1 MGTLTI
7 APFASLVGSRS
18 MDFALKL
25 AKAAVD
31 KGHKVNIWLT
41 SNGVMMAKANQKHLK
56 DYSHAEKYVREL
68 LDKGVEICV
77 CEACALARGI
87 KKTDSIEGIQ
97 WDAMHWYLAKIYN
110 SDRVLHMG
118 GE

>member
-7 APFASLVGSRS
+7 ASFSSLVGSRS
-18 MDFALKL
+18 MDFTLKL

-31 KGHKVNIWLT
+31 KGHKVNIWLS
-41 SNGVMMAKANQKHLK
+41 SNAVMIGKANQKHLK
-56 DYSHAEKYVREL
+56 DYSHAEKYVKEL
-68 LDKGVEICV
+68 IEKGAEVCV

-87 KKTDSIEGIQ
+87 HKADAIEGVK
-97 WDAMHWYLAKIYN
+97 WDAMHWYLAKIYH
-110 SDRVLHMG
+110 SDRVVHIG

>member
-7 APFASLVGSRS
+7 ACFASLVGSKS
-18 MDFALKL
+18 LDFSLKL
-25 AKAAVD
+25 AKAALE
-31 KGHKVNIWLT
+31 KGHKVNIWLS
-41 SNGVMMAKANQKHLK
+41 SNGTLMGKANQKHLK
-56 DYSHAEKYVREL
+56 DYSHSEKYVREL
-68 LDKGVEICV
+68 LEKGAEICE

-87 KKTDSIEGIQ
+87 HKPEAIEGIK

-110 SDRVLHMG
+110 SDRVIQIG